1 MGSRRPARVRGR
13 LVLLIGTV
21 FASMAPAS
29 SHAAEVPPAPTQFV
43 TDKAGVLSASLEA
56 ELNRKLESFETET
69 SNQVVVYVDRRLAED
84 WELEEF
90 AADAFK
96 AWGVGQEGR
105 DNGVLFV
112 VFTEDR
118 RARIEVGYGLE
129 GALPDALANQVLEEQ
144 AIPSFREGGW
154 ATGINNGVDGIISA
168 TKGEYVGT
176 GEGEGESEGS
186 SSWIWFLGFLIL
198 IQLVQ
203 WLWRRFRP
211 RRFRGGRTYGSG
223 GWWLPGLVGGWGGGS
238 SGGGFSGGGFS
249 GGGGMSGGG
258 GASGSW

>member
-1 MGSRRPARVRGR
+1 
-13 LVLLIGTV
+13 
-21 FASMAPAS
+21 
-29 SHAAEVPPAPTQFV
+29 V
-43 TDKAGVLSASLEA
+43 TDGADVLSEVVEA
-56 ELNRKLESFETET
+56 ELNTKLEAFENET
-69 SNQVVVYVDRRLAED
+69 SNQVVVYINRLLPED
-84 WELEEF
+84 WELEDF
-90 AADAFK
+90 AADAFQ
-96 AWGVGQEGR
+96 AWGIGQEGR

-112 VFTEDR
+112 VFTQDR
-118 RARIEVGYGLE
+118 RTRIEVGYGLE
-129 GALPDALANQVLEEQ
+129 GALPDALAAQVLEEQ
-144 AIPSFREGGW
+144 AIPHFRAGDWEAGVGD
-154 ATGINNGVDGIISA
+154 GVDGIIAA
-168 TKGEYVGT
+168 TRGEYIGT
-176 GEGEGESEGS
+176 GEGESQDDSGADSD
-186 SSWIWFLGFLIL
+186 WLWFLGFLIL